1 MSKQYTTIITLEDY
15 PEKFETTK
23 ARDVSILPTLYGE
36 ATGVLGLELV
46 VDPPQ
51 RRLRGRVR
59 SGHEDGD
66 APSDRTRGSGCPGR
80 TRS

>member
-36 ATGVLGLELV
+36 ATGVLGLDIDFEQIRIIS
-46 VDPPQ
+46 VDTGEQ
-51 RRLRGRVR
+51 
-59 SGHEDGD
+59 
-66 APSDRTRGSGCPGR
+66 GSHPLEVKVKWQIDPNS
-80 TRS
+80 TNK